1 MEMIVKPTQKKK
13 KIKGHSISLEKFQ
26 LKLIIW
32 VTISMGIFCIFKYIF
47 FPQIEV

>member
-1 MEMIVKPTQKKK
+1 MKKIADDGQTHSK

-32 VTISMGIFCIFKYIF
+32 VTAF
-47 FPQIEV
+47 F